1 MKCYET
7 PKCSFASASKGSPG
21 YTEFLLRLWK
31 GSCSFLKEEPL
42 PLSAV
47 VSVPQ
52 VRTLFVSGLPV
63 DIKPR
68 ELYLLFRPFK
78 VSLDPATWGQSLGR
92 RRSIRNDSN
101 LDRAAESQRTVYQK
115 L

>member
-1 MKCYET
+1 M
-7 PKCSFASASKGSPG
+7 
-21 YTEFLLRLWK
+21 
-31 GSCSFLKEEPL
+31 
-42 PLSAV
+42 

-78 VSLDPATWGQSLGR
+78 VSLDPAAHRQR
-92 RRSIRNDSN
+92 RNIRSESD
-101 LDRAAESQRTVYQK
+101 LDRAAEKTEDSISEIVIAELALCLGSAHSHVFLHQW
-115 L
+115 LSPL